1 MVVILM
7 GVSGCGKTTVGERLA
22 RDLGWRFYDGDEF
35 HPQANI
41 DKMAR
46 GIPLNDD
53 DREPWL
59 NILQKLIN
67 NHLREGRSA
76 VVACSALKERYRN
89 ILLKD
94 NDEARFV
101 YLKGDYD
108 LILERMDERM
118 GHYMKSGLLMS
129 QFQTLEE
136 PEDAISIDISQ
147 EPQRIIAS
155 VKREL
160 GL

>member
-22 RDLGWRFYDGDEF
+22 RDLGWRFYDGDDF

-41 DKMAR
+41 HKMAR

-67 NHLREGRSA
+67 NHLKEGKPA
-76 VVACSALKERYRN
+76 VVACSALKKMYRD
-89 ILLKD
+89 ILLRD
-94 NDEARFV
+94 NGDARLV

-108 LILERMDERM
+108 LILERMDARM
-118 GHYMKSGLLMS
+118 GHYMKSGLLTS

-136 PEDAISIDISQ
+136 PQDAISIDISQ
-147 EPQRIIAS
+147 EPERIVAS
-155 VKREL
+155 IKREL